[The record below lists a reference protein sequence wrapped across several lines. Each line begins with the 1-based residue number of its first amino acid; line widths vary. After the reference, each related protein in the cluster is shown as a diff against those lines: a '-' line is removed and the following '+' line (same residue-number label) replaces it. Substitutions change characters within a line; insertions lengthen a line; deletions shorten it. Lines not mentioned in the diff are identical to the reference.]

1 MSKELFLLQATF
13 RVKFQSIQYVTR
25 EIRHLNLPTLFL
37 LLLLLLLLLSL
48 LLLLLLLLM
57 LLFETPPLPHAPF
70 GYNENHFSI

>member
-37 LLLLLLLLLSL
+37 LLLLLLLLS
-48 LLLLLLLLM
+48 LLLLLLLM
-57 LLFETPPLPHAPF
+57 LLFETPPLPPAPF